1 MPQRTPSCQ
10 PHAPESSDSRQK
22 SPTSGTLRVAATAQW
37 LTATTGRIATDP
49 HSWMTAVHWISDLAK
64 RGLYTPAPGTGPKWG
79 PTTVAIAQ
87 EIAALSE
94 CRPSVDYLA
103 GKLKLSERTVQYH
116 LAHLR
121 AAGLLVYRSIGT
133 RIGGGVR
140 LASHFERTIPLAFDE
155 AFGIRTIGEGVQ
167 RRPTGAAPETRKAL
181 GKLAKKASRKSRRR
195 RSIKSLS
202 RRARCTPMQ
211 GGTSAVNTRAFSTPP
226 SESKLASGDQVSPTQ
241 QQSKRTPSRGRKRL
255 NKVGRRYRLAREL
268 VTQVPWLGRA
278 QVARVAWIVRH
289 VADAGWTAIEVQAVA
304 EDQGPLTYEDARRP
318 VGMLAHRLKGAHLL
332 FTTPKARRT
341 AVVAWQES
349 RAQEHARHDGYKQGL
364 DHPAPG
370 SLEAR
375 RAADRGMALIGQF
388 FAQRREAEAA
398 AAEVVAEIH
407 IDSVVDLT
415 TFSRDDIIA
424 SRMAAAN
431 DNGVI
436 LAALETP
443 GVSEADVR
451 RLYSNHLVD
460 RALNARRLA
469 AQPAF

>member
-22 SPTSGTLRVAATAQW
+22 SPSSGTLRVAATAQW
-37 LTATTGRIATDP
+37 LSSTTGRIAADP

-64 RGLYTPAPGTGPKWG
+64 RGLYAPAPGTGPKWG

-103 GKLKLSERTVQYH
+103 SKLRVSERTVQYH

-121 AAGLLVYRSIGT
+121 AAGLLVYRTIGT
-133 RIGGGVR
+133 RVGGGVR

-167 RRPTGAAPETRKAL
+167 RRPIGAAPETRKAL

-211 GGTSAVNTRAFSTPP
+211 GGTSAVNTGAFSVVPP
-226 SESKLASGDQVSPTQ
+226 EKLASGNQVSPTP
-241 QQSKRTPSRGRKRL
+241 QQSKRTPSRGKKRL
-255 NKVGRRYRLAREL
+255 NKVGRRYQLAREL
-268 VTQVPWLGRA
+268 VAQVPWLGRT
-278 QVARVAWIVRH
+278 QVPRVAWIVRH
-289 VADAGWTAIEVQAVA
+289 VADAGWTVDEVQAVA
-304 EDQGPLTYEDARRP
+304 EDAGPLTHDDTRRP
-318 VGMLAHRLKGAHLL
+318 AGMLAHRLKGATDL
-332 FTTPKARRT
+332 FATPEGRRT

-349 RAQEHARHDGYKQGL
+349 RVQEHARHDGYEHGL
-364 DHPAPG
+364 HTTAG
-370 SLEAR
+370 S
-375 RAADRGMALIGQF
+375 
-388 FAQRREAEAA
+388 
-398 AAEVVAEIH
+398 
-407 IDSVVDLT
+407 
-415 TFSRDDIIA
+415 IA
-424 SRMAAAN
+424 SRRHADQAMAHIRQTLADQRTAALAAAV
-431 DNGVI
+431 DQAYDDIDITLEDLDRADVI
-436 LAALETP
+436 ASRTAAAQDSRIILDALET
-443 GVSEADVR
+443 GMTERDAR

-460 RALNARRLA
+460 RALNAQRLA
-469 AQPAF
+469 TSTAQPAF